1 MSPALKRSLIILCSL
16 VFVGMAIGILMFGSS
31 GMPGAEEHELIRQLR
46 EFARP

>member
-16 VFVGMAIGILMFGSS
+16 VFFGMVAGILLFGSG
-31 GMPGAEEHELIRQLR
+31 GMPSAEEHELIRQLR